1 MEFDNRLHAGVL
13 RGHITVSCALCRL
26 QRVDI
31 VDRVRHGF
39 ARHSYACVMNSGG
52 ENCWLCWGDT
62 AKPYSLASETGKLAS
77 NRRKTKGNL
86 EDKSNKEVRKIEGMG
101 RREKNRCWTEKTD
114 RHSLI
119 NRCVVVMNQVLVGI
133 ESTKTRGKS
142 GV

>member
-1 MEFDNRLHAGVL
+1 MR
-13 RGHITVSCALCRL
+13 
-26 QRVDI
+26 
-31 VDRVRHGF
+31 
-39 ARHSYACVMNSGG
+39 GG

-77 NRRKTKGNL
+77 DRRKTKGNL

-119 NRCVVVMNQVLVGI
+119 NRCVVVMNRVLVGI

>member
-1 MEFDNRLHAGVL
+1 M
-13 RGHITVSCALCRL
+13 
-26 QRVDI
+26 
-31 VDRVRHGF
+31 DRVRHGF
-39 ARHSYACVMNSGG
+39 TRHSYACVMNSGG

-114 RHSLI
+114 RQTLTDQSLCCG
-119 NRCVVVMNQVLVGI
+119 NVSSVGWHRI
-133 ESTKTRGKS
+133 DKSEREIWSVNEIKRSKKERMESEKKAMTERADTTD
-142 GV
+142 